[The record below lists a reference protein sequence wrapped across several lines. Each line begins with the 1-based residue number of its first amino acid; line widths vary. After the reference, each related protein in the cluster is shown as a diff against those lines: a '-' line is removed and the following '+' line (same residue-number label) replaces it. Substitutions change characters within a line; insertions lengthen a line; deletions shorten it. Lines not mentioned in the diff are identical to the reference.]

1 MEAVAF
7 VTDITSHLSDLN
19 VKLQGRNDTMSDLMS
34 PVCAF
39 QRKLEVFTLD
49 RLSKTFGTNQREKIT
64 IRAMLSSWKSWLKIS
79 KTTLRTSALE
89 NKFYCALKTHS
100 LSEMSHNSRW
110 KHRGSAPGLIQ
121 LFCKLNWLTSKKT
134 CLCRKLTVTLSLSG
148 QKTVLAEDAPRL
160 QKMTPHILTTFAS
173 AYRCESAFS
182 TMNTVKNSYRSRLTN
197 EHHQRLRVVITPVV
211 PKFKDLVT
219 QRRSHFSH

>member
-64 IRAMLSSWKSWLKIS
+64 IRAMLSSWKS
-79 KTTLRTSALE
+79 
-89 NKFYCALKTHS
+89 
-100 LSEMSHNSRW
+100 
-110 KHRGSAPGLIQ
+110 
-121 LFCKLNWLTSKKT
+121 
-134 CLCRKLTVTLSLSG
+134 
-148 QKTVLAEDAPRL
+148 
-160 QKMTPHILTTFAS
+160 
-173 AYRCESAFS
+173 
-182 TMNTVKNSYRSRLTN
+182 
-197 EHHQRLRVVITPVV
+197 
-211 PKFKDLVT
+211 
-219 QRRSHFSH
+219 